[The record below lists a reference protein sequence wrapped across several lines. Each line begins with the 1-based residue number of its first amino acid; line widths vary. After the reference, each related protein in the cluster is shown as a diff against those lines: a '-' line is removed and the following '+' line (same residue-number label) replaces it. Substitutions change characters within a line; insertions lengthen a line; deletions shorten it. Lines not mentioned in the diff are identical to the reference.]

1 MNILVY
7 RTVRPETMD
16 QVIKS
21 IFSEYGT
28 SNEITL
34 GNASINKL
42 RIPGLSFTLE
52 PGGANITGVVT
63 ATTFSGALSG
73 NATSAT
79 TATNAN
85 HVYLTDNEST
95 SENNLIAFV
104 ENAQATHPEPPGPEE
119 DPSFIPFELRDS
131 TPKIKFFMF
140 LGAIILFNY
149 FMFFNETT
157 KPIIEAIIN
166 GVSRGLTSPVLRD
179 PDRPDWN

>member
-1 MNILVY
+1 MSKIKYYQNIEDELLWNV
-7 RTVRPETMD
+7 E
-16 QVIKS
+16 IK
-21 IFSEYGT
+21 GLKRKKL
-28 SNEITL
+28 EIIE
-34 GNASINKL
+34 A
-42 RIPGLSFTLE
+42 R
-52 PGGANITGVVT
+52 
-63 ATTFSGALSG
+63 
-73 NATSAT
+73 
-79 TATNAN
+79 
-85 HVYLTDNEST
+85 
-95 SENNLIAFV
+95 LIARRSSLWSERAFNRDMDGGKGNDEINEEIEKIEKKLPEV
-104 ENAQATHPEPPGPEE
+104 ENALATNTEPPGPEE

>member
-1 MNILVY
+1 MSEKEYYHNISDSLLWNV
-7 RTVRPETMD
+7 E
-16 QVIKS
+16 IK
-21 IFSEYGT
+21 
-28 SNEITL
+28 
-34 GNASINKL
+34 
-42 RIPGLSFTLE
+42 GLKRKELKFIE
-52 PGGANITGVVT
+52 AR
-63 ATTFSGALSG
+63 
-73 NATSAT
+73 
-79 TATNAN
+79 
-85 HVYLTDNEST
+85 
-95 SENNLIAFV
+95 LIARRSSLWSERAFNRDMDGGKGNDEINEEIEKIEKKLPEV
-104 ENAQATHPEPPGPEE
+104 ENALAANTEPPGPEE